1 MSIDFDADTGRLRLS
16 RSDFAA
22 LVAWA
27 GGGAPPDVA
36 LASLVDAG
44 VLRGGRPHA
53 VVQPLLEAVT
63 DPVCRF
69 TVQRDGADHAS
80 GWATLGAAA
89 VLLPLPGDRCEVAG
103 LHPSFVPAG
112 LARLMGLG
120 PRRRHPGEPWQLP
133 AGVLTAVLA
142 SSDDEREAALADVD
156 QEAVAQAGDH
166 AQVVV
171 EALAAGRCRRW
182 TVAVEWSPA
191 PGEPGGR
198 ALDLLD
204 ASPFGVW
211 LLEPAGNRVLVW
223 PATTTAVWRSL
234 TRLLPDDHELAGTP

>member
-1 MSIDFDADTGRLRLS
+1 MTVEFDADTGRLRLA

-22 LVAWA
+22 LVGWA
-27 GGGAPPDVA
+27 GGGAPPDA
-36 LASLVDAG
+36 TMAALVDAG
-44 VLRGGRPHA
+44 VLRGGRPHE

-69 TVQRDGADHAS
+69 TVRRDGADHAS

-133 AGVLTAVLA
+133 AGVLTALLA
-142 SSDDEREAALADVD
+142 PPTTSARPRWPRSTGRPSRRLVTTHRSWWRRWP
-156 QEAVAQAGDH
+156 QG
-166 AQVVV
+166 
-171 EALAAGRCRRW
+171 AAGAGRSRWSGRRLR
-182 TVAVEWSPA
+182 ASRA
-191 PGEPGGR
+191 GGR
-198 ALDLLD
+198 
-204 ASPFGVW
+204 STCST
-211 LLEPAGNRVLVW
+211 PA
-223 PATTTAVWRSL
+223 RSGSGCSS
-234 TRLLPDDHELAGTP
+234 RPGTESWSGRPRRPQCGAR